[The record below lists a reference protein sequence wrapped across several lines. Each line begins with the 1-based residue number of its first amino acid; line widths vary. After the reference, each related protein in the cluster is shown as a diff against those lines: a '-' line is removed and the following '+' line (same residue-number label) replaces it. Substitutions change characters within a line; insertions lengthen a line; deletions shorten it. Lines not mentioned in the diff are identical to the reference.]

1 MEMTAVDER
10 RMTELFENL
19 EVPEGIKMELLRGE
33 IVMMAGPDLVHNLIV
48 EAVFDQIP
56 RQKWHRLQTQDIDML
71 SENSEP
77 QPDLVVLERGAVPE
91 SGRLMPTGVVTMLI
105 EVVSKTSV
113 DRDYGIKRAIYAAGK
128 APAYLIIDPIMAQCV
143 LLTEPVGKG
152 EEADYSVQRI
162 TKFGDPVPLELLGL
176 ELDTS
181 EFGTLKGVKPHRRP

>member
-1 MEMTAVDER
+1 MTAVDER

-56 RQKWHRLQTQDIDML
+56 RQKWHRLQTQDIDIL

-77 QPDLVVLERGAVPE
+77 QPDLVVLERGVVPE
-91 SGRLMPTGVVTMLI
+91 SGRLMPTAVVTMLI

-113 DRDYGIKRAIYAAGK
+113 DRDYAIKRSIYAAGK

-143 LLTEPVGKG
+143 LLTEPVGEG
-152 EEADYSVQRI
+152 EEADYRVQRI